1 MPTDE
6 LHDALHGW
14 YPPPDLLTLS
24 KMQGHTVRSL
34 LQHLQQRNLLYLVP
48 GTIDAYRTRF
58 AEGVRL
64 LANLRQMFRESD
76 WATGPRLVSDIKMHL
91 TPRLYPRR
99 DHAAS
104 AVWDRLRNHCSP
116 NHRELLERCFL
127 ALSAKPG
134 GGTFDFAGFTRG
146 AAGE

>member
-24 KMQGHTVRSL
+24 KMQVIPSALCCSTCNNVTCFTSCRERLTLIG
-34 LQHLQQRNLLYLVP
+34 P
-48 GTIDAYRTRF
+48 GLRKVSDFSRTYGRCSER
-58 AEGVRL
+58 AIGRL
-64 LANLRQMFRESD
+64 ARA
-76 WATGPRLVSDIKMHL
+76 WSDIKMHF